1 MTQASDEEERRRD
14 PAVERRQ
21 VALDGEFAAVHPGV
35 LAERDGVHVHHRR
48 DGDGVAVTV
57 VSGEALR
64 ERLARF
70 ERFVSACSG
79 FIVAN
84 WVEGRF

>member
-1 MTQASDEEERRRD
+1 MTTNPRLSHDAN
-14 PAVERRQ
+14 
-21 VALDGEFAAVHPGV
+21 VAQ
-35 LAERDGVHVHHRR
+35 RDGVHVHHRR
-48 DGDGVAVTV
+48 DGDSVAVTV

-84 WVEGRF
+84 RVEGRF